1 MLPGFIAG
9 TLMLLFTERI
19 GRWSIAAIVIFGLPI
34 LDTAV
39 ALVRRFINKKPLFV
53 SDRGH
58 IYDQF
63 MDLGLGLHRSVNL
76 CYLLAGLYAIV
87 GLGVELIRFR
97 YAIVVFLAVVVLSEW
112 LVWRNGFLQIPEK
125 SGD

>member
-97 YAIVVFLAVVVLSEW
+97 YAIVVFLAVVVLSGW